1 MRMVFSEVVGTL
13 SFLQPQA
20 DDDMADRL
28 NYYYTTTFLLVTSVL
43 ISLKMY
49 GGRPIE
55 CWMPAEYQSSW
66 QEYTE
71 IYCFS
76 MNTYYAPFS
85 AGIPSD
91 YEGRKRNMISYYQ
104 WTPFFLVIC
113 AFLFY
118 SPCLIW
124 RVLYTKSGI
133 RIKDIIAF
141 ANDRS
146 NIQPKMREANI
157 KGMSAHLSSVFRHR
171 FRFGHGHLHPYHHR
185 FLRVLNLRFYEAYL
199 TFLYMGIKVLFLSN
213 VSMQMFLMNWFLQ
226 TSNYRYYGFG
236 VLQDLFN
243 GRPWSDSGNFPRVTY
258 CDMDIRILGNV
269 QKHTVQCVLVINI
282 FIEKIFVLLWI
293 WYSLLFVV
301 TIFSF
306 VNWALSSLPFEA
318 RKRFIAREL
327 DEFVR
332 DYIKMDGVFM
342 LRMLTI
348 HAGILVCTEVVDS
361 MWEDF
366 ITSRAKVPISPIA
379 SPQKPLISVPHP
391 IPEDEDVPA
400 ATVSD
405 TLFRRK
411 TSVLIPLLSAQ
422 PEGIHPGGFLF
433 KNAML
438 QKSSLQQRR
447 DLNLHQNMPKHSAT
461 YTAAT
466 GATLAVATRQLLMPR
481 MGNRN
486 DFLLKT
492 PKPERYH
499 SEQRQ
504 LLRTASD
511 KWSTTPTQDNVS
523 TPTGGGLSST
533 KHGTRTKCRQ
543 PTVASRGRRTTTTS
557 SQGLPLWSAVVGSA
571 LAPFR
576 NRSNSASEEPSTIPE
591 IPSMPV
597 TEVSG
602 TDVSG
607 TEVCGTEV
615 SGTEVSGTEV
625 SGTEVCGTEVY
636 GTEVY
641 GTEVSGTALK
651 CPALKGCLPTIF
663 TVHIGSVPT
672 VQCRTGIDWVS

>member
-1 MRMVFSEVVGTL
+1 MVFSEVVGTL

-76 MNTYYAPFS
+76 MNTYYAPFT

-91 YEGRKRNMISYYQ
+91 YEDRKRNMISYYQ
-104 WTPFFLVIC
+104 WSPFFLVIC

-133 RIKDIIAF
+133 RINEIIAF

-146 NIQPKMREANI
+146 NIQPKSREANM

-199 TFLYMGIKVLFLSN
+199 TFLYMGIKLLFLSN
-213 VSMQMFLMNWFLQ
+213 VCMQMFLMNWFLQ
-226 TSNYRYYGFG
+226 TSNYRYYGLG
-236 VLQDLFN
+236 VLQDLLD

-293 WYSLLFVV
+293 WYSLLVVV

-306 VNWALSSLPFEA
+306 INWLMSSLPFEA
-318 RKRFIAREL
+318 RKRFIARRLELADVEFRQKNFEGEL

-348 HAGILVCTEVVDS
+348 HAGILVCTEVVDA

-366 ITSRAKVPISPIA
+366 IANRLQLPT
-379 SPQKPLISVPHP
+379 
-391 IPEDEDVPA
+391 A
-400 ATVSD
+400 ATESPLAVSTPPKPPPTVICFNAPKASYAAAGGGAECATAKTTASD
-405 TLFRRK
+405 PTIYRRK
-411 TSVLIPLLSAQ
+411 TSVLVPLLSAVQ
-422 PEGIHPGGFLF
+422 EQCHKTELS
-433 KNAML
+433 
-438 QKSSLQQRR
+438 Q
-447 DLNLHQNMPKHSAT
+447 NLPRHSAT
-461 YTAAT
+461 YTAAS
-466 GATLAVATRQLLMPR
+466 GATLAVASRQILVPPR
-481 MGNRN
+481 R
-486 DFLLKT
+486 DQFLLKT
-492 PKPERYH
+492 PNPSEYH

-504 LLRTASD
+504 ALRHLTVSSD
-511 KWSTTPTQDNVS
+511 NKPSNVAAPLVPKYHQFS
-523 TPTGGGLSST
+523 MMS
-533 KHGTRTKCRQ
+533 KCRQ
-543 PTVASRGRRTTTTS
+543 RHLAPASYGKIGCRSRRRTS
-557 SQGLPLWSAVVGSA
+557 SSNGQGGIVPSWSAMFGSA
-571 LAPFR
+571 MAPFQ
-576 NRSNSASEEPSTIPE
+576 NRSFSLNSAVAQQLPSEIPE
-591 IPSMPV
+591 VSSCGEEASLVELEEGESSSCV
-597 TEVSG
+597 TNQRPTNDEKKESNE
-602 TDVSG
+602 TDG
-607 TEVCGTEV
+607 DDE
-615 SGTEVSGTEV
+615 
-625 SGTEVCGTEVY
+625 
-636 GTEVY
+636 
-641 GTEVSGTALK
+641 AN
-651 CPALKGCLPTIF
+651 
-663 TVHIGSVPT
+663 VPRCST
-672 VQCRTGIDWVS
+672 SKWHGECAKK